1 MAVSGTNQSKN
12 IVSPYGQRKAGTY
25 FWGDIEATW
34 GDTLA
39 TWGGLAIAPTN
50 QNKSGTST
58 FLITDEGDFLI
69 TDEGDYLCSIVGG
82 AVTNQSKS

>member
-1 MAVSGTNQSKN
+1 MATFTNKTKN
-12 IVSPYGQRKAGTY
+12 IASPYNGRKAAIY
-25 FWGDIEATW
+25 YWGDAVATW
-34 GDTLA
+34 GDSVA
-39 TWGGLAIAPTN
+39 TWGNGLLSVTN

-69 TDEGDYLCSIVGG
+69 TDEGDYLCSILGG

>member
-1 MAVSGTNQSKN
+1 MIAGTNQSKN
-12 IVSPYGQRKAGTY
+12 IVTPYGQRKAGIY
-25 FWGDIEATW
+25 LWGDHEATW
-34 GDTLA
+34 GDSVA
-39 TWGGLAIAPTN
+39 TWGNGLLSITN

-58 FLITDEGDFLI
+58 FLITDEGDYLI